1 MVLVQHFQ
9 LLQTLTA
16 WIINQ
21 QTLNLYVQ
29 NANLIIFNNLDRP
42 NVFMDALF
50 YVNNVK
56 ELILVNA
63 AAAMIIVFFII
74 GIVFPKI
81 TSIMELDFRFM

>member
-1 MVLVQHFQ
+1 
-9 LLQTLTA
+9 
-16 WIINQ
+16 
-21 QTLNLYVQ
+21 
-29 NANLIIFNNLDRP
+29 
-42 NVFMDALF
+42 MDALF